1 MFATLL
7 MSWACQFQT
16 QIVANSAPAAVAAP
30 ATRAQSKTC
39 SSWQKRE
46 WKLVAKILTVGFAG
60 TDMGRE
66 LVVAGSAIDPDRW
79 FWWSKIWRSRS
90 SGIWVGWWWQHSAQI
105 LTVGSSR
112 GTQRVGHRWWWQDS
126 AQISTVGFCCQNISS
141 GVVTQ
146 VGKGFVVAGE
156 AAQIVTV
163 GFVAEDLERESG
175 TVGRWQEQRLDL
187 DRWIRWQRSHG
198 GS

>member
-7 MSWACQFQT
+7 MSWDCQFQT
-16 QIVANSAPAAVAAP
+16 QIVANSAAVAAP

-46 WKLVAKILTVGFAG
+46 WKLVAQILTVGFAG

-90 SGIWVGWWWQHSAQI
+90 SGKWVGWWWQHSAQI
-105 LTVGSSR
+105 LTVGFSGARESES
-112 GTQRVGHRWWWQDS
+112 GTS
-126 AQISTVGFCCQNISS
+126 L
-141 GVVTQ
+141 
-146 VGKGFVVAGE
+146 VVAGLC
-156 AAQIVTV
+156 T
-163 GFVAEDLERESG
+163 
-175 TVGRWQEQRLDL
+175 DL
-187 DRWIRWQRSHG
+187 DRWILLPKDLRG